1 MAEII
6 KELSLND
13 MVTIA
18 HVVQLRQ
25 MSMDETL
32 EESIVTTLVLYGQKF
47 VPVSCIGGEW
57 SGLKQDLPP
66 TEGIPKCP
74 NDHVLMESGDQISMA
89 LVKKE
94 A

>member
-1 MAEII
+1 MSEII
-6 KELSLND
+6 KELSLTD
-13 MVTIA
+13 MMNIA

-25 MSMDETL
+25 MTMDETL
-32 EESIVTTLVLYGQKF
+32 EQSIVTTLVLYGQKF

-74 NDHVLMESGDQISMA
+74 NGHVLMEAPNQISMA